1 MLVLLVF
8 GAGGQLHAQTLS
20 PEQALAAMD
29 KCREQVVSQLSF
41 SDKMK
46 MRGAMSAIQGNKQFI
61 DANNMVINAL
71 TPEEKVKARKE
82 LVRVKLDLLEK
93 QDPSLKPVVQKI
105 RSAQAALLK

>member
-8 GAGGQLHAQTLS
+8 GAGGQLHAQNLS

-82 LVRVKLDLLEK
+82 LARVKLDLLEK
-93 QDPSLKPVVQKI
+93 QDPSLKAIVGQI